1 MFMRFPDKTPRESE
15 ADHTFP
21 ITANKPSDLEVDFSH
36 FKSNSMTN
44 YRDKEKRVPV
54 NKTVMSW

>member
-21 ITANKPSDLEVDFSH
+21 ITA
-36 FKSNSMTN
+36 KSLVTWRLILVTLNPI
-44 YRDKEKRVPV
+44 V
-54 NKTVMSW
+54 